1 MSESQKQLLKTMLFY
16 DLQNYVLLE
25 LDKKRLSG
33 EDTTELECVR
43 HYMENRIAQ
52 IMKDS
57 KHD

>member
-25 LDKKRLSG
+25 LDKKRLRG
-33 EDTTELECVR
+33 EDTTELEHVR
-43 HYMENRIAQ
+43 HYMETRIDQ

-57 KHD
+57 K

>member
-1 MSESQKQLLKTMLFY
+1 MSESQKQLLRTMLFY

-33 EDTTELECVR
+33 EDTTELEHVR
-43 HYMENRIAQ
+43 HYMETRIEQ

-57 KHD
+57 K

>member
-1 MSESQKQLLKTMLFY
+1 MSESQKQLLRTMLFY

-33 EDTTELECVR
+33 EDTTELEYVR
-43 HYMENRIAQ
+43 HYMENRIEQ

-57 KHD
+57 K

>member
-25 LDKKRLSG
+25 LDKKRLRG
-33 EDTTELECVR
+33 EDTTEQEHVR
-43 HYMENRIAQ
+43 HYMETRIDQ

-57 KHD
+57 K